1 VKIIEAMAADIQK
14 AIVEHGHSKLSS
26 QRMLNDGRTVPV
38 SWTNA
43 EAVVTNFATKV
54 AERRRERNDI
64 VQGILALAA
73 LQETEQ

>member
-1 VKIIEAMAADIQK
+1 MKIIEAMATDIQK
-14 AIVEHGHSKLSS
+14 AVVEHGHSKLSS

-64 VQGILALAA
+64 VRGILALAA

>member
-1 VKIIEAMAADIQK
+1 MKIIEAMAADIQK